1 MQPLRR
7 VLKVLSIVLEMDWL
21 AQLYKQLAPWWYW
34 ILLGLR
40 VLGLLSIPSVLVQ
53 RRGRPVAA
61 ISWILALVSVPPLGL
76 FLWWLIGRRH
86 LERRRRRHSRA
97 AATINHRFKE
107 LQDQLCLTPSCRAP
121 SLLPMKNLPAELA
134 ESVFRTTGGNQVRLF
149 ASGGQAF
156 DCIERD
162 IEAAQHHI
170 HALFY
175 IWKNDET
182 GRRIRDLLARKAREG
197 VQVRVLCDAIGSPVM
212 ATRFARPLRR
222 AGAQVARFLPP
233 QWLSVTPRLNFR
245 NHRKILV
252 IDGQIG
258 VIGGFNIGHE
268 YRTRWRDMGIRIRGP
283 AVDQLQ
289 EVFAEDWYYVSE
301 EDLADTTYFG
311 KWQERRDEAREET
324 ATDGGGEAACA
335 VIASGPDTRYSS
347 IHDALFMAINRT
359 RKRLLITTPYFIPS
373 RPILAALRAA
383 LYRGVDVRIMV
394 PGGRNDVAI
403 VRHASR
409 SYYPELLEVG
419 AQILEYQPA
428 MLHAKVLVFDDSLA
442 MIGSANL
449 DARSFRLN
457 FEASCFVGGTHLP
470 NALAEVFE
478 RDTEACEEVT
488 LDQLKDRSWPSKL
501 VDATANLLSPLL

>member
-1 MQPLRR
+1 MEWLRQQ
-7 VLKVLSIVLEMDWL
+7 I
-21 AQLYKQLAPWWYW
+21 APWWYW
-34 ILLGLR
+34 ILLSIR
-40 VLGLLSIPSVLVQ
+40 VLALLSIPSVLVQ

-61 ISWILALVSVPPLGL
+61 ISWILALVSVPFVGL

-86 LERRRRRHSRA
+86 LERRRRRHRRA
-97 AATINHRFKE
+97 TTTINHRFKA
-107 LQDQLCLTPSCRAP
+107 LQDELCLTPSCRVP
-121 SLLPMKNLPAELA
+121 SLLPMKHLPADLA
-134 ESVFRTTGGNQVRLF
+134 ESVFRTTGGNYVRLMEDG
-149 ASGGQAF
+149 AEAF
-156 DCIERD
+156 DTIEQD
-162 IEAAQHHI
+162 IEAAEHHI

-175 IWKNDET
+175 IWKDDET
-182 GRRIRDLLARKAREG
+182 GRRIRDLLAKKAREG

-222 AGAQVARFLPP
+222 AGAKVARFLPP
-233 QWLSVTPRLNFR
+233 QWFSATPRLNFR

-252 IDGQIG
+252 VDGRIDI
-258 VIGGFNIGHE
+258 IGGFNIAHE

-301 EDLADTTYFG
+301 KDLADKTYFG
-311 KWQERRDEAREET
+311 RWQAHEEAAREE
-324 ATDGGGEAACA
+324 AEAEGSAKAACA
-335 VIASGPDTRYSS
+335 VVASGPDTRYSS
-347 IHDALFMAINRT
+347 IHDALFIAINQT

-403 VRHASR
+403 IRHASR

-419 AQILEYQPA
+419 AKILEYQPT

-442 MIGSANL
+442 MLGSANL
-449 DARSFRLN
+449 DSRSFRLN
-457 FEASCFVGGTHLP
+457 FEASCFVGGEQV
-470 NALAEVFE
+470 AGGLAEVFE
-478 RDTEACEEVT
+478 RDTEDCDEVT
-488 LDQLKDRSWPSKL
+488 LDQLKNRSWPAKL
-501 VDATANLLSPLL
+501 VDATANLFSPLL